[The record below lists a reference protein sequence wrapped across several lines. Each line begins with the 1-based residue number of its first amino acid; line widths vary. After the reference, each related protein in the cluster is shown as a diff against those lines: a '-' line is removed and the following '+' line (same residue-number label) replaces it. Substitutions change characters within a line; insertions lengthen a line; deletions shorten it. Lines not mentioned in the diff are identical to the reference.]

1 MFDKKENSIKNN
13 TLPTKEYDENNNVNN
28 IQNINDCS
36 EDDDLL
42 IQVIIEYLIKCLLK

>member
-1 MFDKKENSIKNN
+1 MLQKCLIKKKI
-13 TLPTKEYDENNNVNN
+13 LPTKEYDENNNVNN